1 MESKPVEAAKMSPQ
15 LRAHKRNQQKRQ
27 KRKLES
33 PQEQTER
40 RALDRERK
48 EDNKDAN
55 NKKRRINRSV
65 ETPEQSERRR
75 TSDRIEKQQQRE
87 KSGRRKNFSD
97 HVKLLVRN
105 AAKAIQVTNVDQ
117 TCTTNREHRS
127 QVCLICDCFLME
139 AYPNGVPSMSIENI
153 KQHRQRLSVQSYE
166 EYYGITLKESL
177 KKEYTVPG
185 FEGMLLSTRSRK
197 VSRGKYA

>member
-1 MESKPVEAAKMSPQ
+1 MESKPVGAVKMSPQ
-15 LRAHKRNQQKRQ
+15 QRAYKRNQQKRQ
-27 KRKLES
+27 KRKIES

-40 RALDRERK
+40 RALQRERA
-48 EDNKDAN
+48 DAN
-55 NKKRRINRSV
+55 KEANNNRRRTNRS
-65 ETPEQSERRR
+65 EESPEQRECRR

-87 KSGRRKNFSD
+87 KSRRRKNFSA
-97 HVKLLVRN
+97 HVKLLISN
-105 AAKAIQVTNVDQ
+105 AARAIQVTNVDQ

-127 QVCLICDCFLME
+127 QVCLVCDCFLMG

-166 EYYGITLKESL
+166 EYYGITLKEAL

-185 FEGMLLSTRSRK
+185 FEGILLSTRSRK
-197 VSRGKYA
+197 ISK